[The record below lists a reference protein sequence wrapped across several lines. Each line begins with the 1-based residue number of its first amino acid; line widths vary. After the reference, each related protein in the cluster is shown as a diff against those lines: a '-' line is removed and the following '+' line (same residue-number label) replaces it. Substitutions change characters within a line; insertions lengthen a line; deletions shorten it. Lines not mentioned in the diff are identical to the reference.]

1 MKGLLGVHHVALIVS
16 DYARSKR
23 FYTEILGATVVS
35 EIYREER
42 RSYKLNVAFPD
53 GVELEIFDF
62 PGAAL
67 RPSRPE
73 AQGLRHLALKVSDLD
88 AALEHVRSF
97 GVVTEDVR
105 VDELTGNRFV
115 FFADPDD
122 LPIELVEVLGR

>member
-1 MKGLLGVHHVALIVS
+1 VKGVLGVHHVALIVAN
-16 DYARSKR
+16 YERSKQ
-23 FYTEILGATVVS
+23 FYTEVLGATVVS
-35 EIYREER
+35 EVYREER
-42 RSYKLNVAFPD
+42 HSYKLNVAFPD

-62 PGAAL
+62 AGAPM

-88 AALEHVRSF
+88 AALGHVRSF

-122 LPIELVEVLGR
+122 LPIELVEIRG